1 MKCSRIHGHSTLTKA
16 SREKYDYFYYYLY
29 NKNLL
34 SMGDIIFNKTED
46 DHYSVIL
53 NEAKKSDKIFIV
65 SPFCYDDFT
74 KFFNDI
80 ASGNLL
86 KSISFITTL
95 KDNEV
100 ISKVRALGS
109 FLLEA
114 SKHNISATIYIKE
127 NLHAKIYLFYKGKQP
142 ISAIITSANVT
153 ENGLKR
159 NYECGYR
166 ICDNSAI
173 HNIITD
179 LKNMAT
185 EELSADKLNEIS
197 LRVDEYKA
205 RNKVEDLHP
214 NIPSIYIEDLL
225 YVDYTKNRIF
235 LKPIGCNE
243 NKIYNGDY
251 STIQE
256 QRFSKKRPKAVRPGD
271 ILIVYAVGSA
281 KIVSVNKVISE
292 AYYKDV
298 GDRWP
303 WYVKV
308 RNLTPALG
316 RIWYTRNLFPT
327 KLANEYVKSRG
338 LPITYRGG
346 KNLKSLNYG
355 LDKLR
360 LTTDFGKFLLNKVF
374 AENLKA

>member
-1 MKCSRIHGHSTLTKA
+1 
-16 SREKYDYFYYYLY
+16 
-29 NKNLL
+29 
-34 SMGDIIFNKTED
+34 MGDIIFNKTEN

-53 NEAKKSDKIFIV
+53 NDAKKSDKIFIV
-65 SPFCYDDFT
+65 SPFCYADFT

-95 KDNEV
+95 KDDEV
-100 ISKVRALGS
+100 IFKVPALRS

-114 SKHNISATIYIKE
+114 GKHNISATIHIKE
-127 NLHAKIYLFYKGKQP
+127 NLHAKIYLFYKDEQP

-166 ICDNSAI
+166 ICDDSAI
-173 HNIITD
+173 NNIMTD

-185 EELSADKLNEIS
+185 EELSADNLNEIS
-197 LRVDEYKA
+197 HRIDEYKA
-205 RNKVEDLHP
+205 KNKVEDLHP

-256 QRFSKKRPKAVRPGD
+256 QRFSKRRPKAVRPGD

-292 AYYKDV
+292 AYYKDI

-303 WYVKV
+303 WHVKV
-308 RNLTPALG
+308 RNLTPDFG
-316 RIWYTRNLFPT
+316 KIWYNKNLFPI
-327 KLANEYVKSRG
+327 KLANEYVNNTG
-338 LPITYRGG
+338 LPVTYVGG
-346 KNLKSLNYG
+346 ENLKSLNYG

-360 LTTDFGKFLLNKVF
+360 LTTDFGKFLLNRVF
-374 AENLKA
+374 TENLKA